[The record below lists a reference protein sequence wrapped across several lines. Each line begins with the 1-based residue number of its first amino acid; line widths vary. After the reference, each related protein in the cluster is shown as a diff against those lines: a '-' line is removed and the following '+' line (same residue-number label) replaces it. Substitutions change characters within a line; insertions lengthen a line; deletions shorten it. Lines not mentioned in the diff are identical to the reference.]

1 MSMYAERTGKELR
14 VANSNPVTGG
24 IDVDEIVGL
33 VGQETCVLS
42 VMYASNISGAKIDIE
57 AIVQRARTIK
67 PDLYILVDAVQ
78 HAPHGLIDLQK
89 TPVDGIN
96 IATYKF
102 FGSRGSGL
110 AWLSDRAAALP
121 HHKLAGS
128 KKDYWDLGSS
138 APAQFAVVTE
148 IVNYICWIGGQFT
161 QSSDRR
167 ELFVCGMDRIERH
180 ERALLARMLNGSE
193 GATGLRSLPGVKVFL
208 DYEDLTKRDLI
219 LAIGFDHLGH
229 TDAVREYE
237 RRGVI
242 VYERVASSLYSKRML
257 DSFDLDGAIRISPLH
272 CNSAADIDRFLQITL
287 EITREISEAAS
298 S

>member
-1 MSMYAERTGKELR
+1 
-14 VANSNPVTGG
+14 
-24 IDVDEIVGL
+24 
-33 VGQETCVLS
+33 
-42 VMYASNISGAKIDIE
+42 
-57 AIVQRARTIK
+57 
-67 PDLYILVDAVQ
+67 
-78 HAPHGLIDLQK
+78 
-89 TPVDGIN
+89 
-96 IATYKF
+96 
-102 FGSRGSGL
+102 
-110 AWLSDRAAALP
+110 
-121 HHKLAGS
+121 
-128 KKDYWDLGSS
+128 
-138 APAQFAVVTE
+138 
-148 IVNYICWIGGQFT
+148 NYICWIGGQFT

-208 DYEDLTKRDLI
+208 DYEDFTKRDLT